1 MAQRSPDL
9 FTVAPMRRVSRPSSH
24 SRRLSHAA
32 PAAYAAAPP
41 PPGANVPC
49 TPTAAHPSPVVLV
62 HGTFENRF
70 DNWQAMSPALKA
82 AGYCVYALNYGSY
95 NGSGLLGVYG
105 LAEMERSARELR
117 DFVDG
122 VRAQTGAAKVSLVG
136 HSQGG
141 LMPRYFIKNLGGEAV
156 VEDLVGLAPSNHG
169 TTNPLAPV
177 AGFSCPACRQQV
189 AGSAFLRA
197 LNSGDESPGD
207 VAYTQLVTRY
217 DEVVIPYTS
226 GYLAPDANV
235 TNLTLQDLC
244 PNDTSEHLRD
254 PVRRAGDPGHA
265 ERARAPRAGGPGRA
279 AGLHDALRRLRAAAG
294 GCRRTRARGSPRRAP
309 RRSSPRA
316 APGPRRPRAAAG
328 ARPRAR
334 ASR

>member
-1 MAQRSPDL
+1 MA
-9 FTVAPMRRVSRPSSH
+9 VAACPS
-24 SRRLSHAA
+24 AA
-32 PAAYAAAPP
+32 SAAAPP

-49 TPTAAHPSPVVLV
+49 TPTTAHPYPVVLV

-95 NGSGLLGVYG
+95 NGSGLLGIYG
-105 LAEMERSARELR
+105 VAEMQRSARELR
-117 DFVDG
+117 DFVAG

-141 LMPRYFIKNLGGEAV
+141 LMPRYYIKHLGGAGE

-169 TTNPLAPV
+169 TANPLAPL
-177 AGFSCPACRQQV
+177 AGSSCPACRQQV
-189 AGSAFLRA
+189 RGSAFLQE

-207 VAYTQLVTRY
+207 VSYTQLVTRY
-217 DEVVIPYTS
+217 DQVVIPYTS

-244 PNDTSEHLRD
+244 PNDTSEHLRIPYD
-254 PVRRAGDPGHA
+254 PPAIAVALNA
-265 ERARAPRAGGPGRA
+265 LAR
-279 AGLHDALRRLRAAAG
+279 
-294 GCRRTRARGSPRRAP
+294 
-309 RRSSPRA
+309 
-316 APGPRRPRAAAG
+316 PGPADPAFRP
-328 ARPRAR
+328 PCTTL
-334 ASR
+334 